1 MRATMEAF
9 ERDGYAIVPGLIE
22 ERETATASRALE
34 RVRLPGAGTRNLLRL
49 PWCRALAQRIKK
61 RLTRSKAVSSSFVAV
76 QCTLFDK
83 NPERNWLVAL
93 HRDLSIPVKARIA
106 HPLLSGWSEKEGEHF
121 VQAPLEILETL
132 LAVRVHIDDCGL
144 ENGPLR
150 VVPRSHLGGRLG
162 DAAARDLRDA
172 LGEEQC
178 LTARGDAVLMRPL
191 ILHASSRATT
201 PSRRRVLHFLFGPTS
216 LPYGLEWKYAV

>member
-1 MRATMEAF
+1 MEAF

-49 PWCRALAQRIKK
+49 PWCRALVQRIKT
-61 RLTRSKAVSSSFVAV
+61 RLTRSKALSSSFVAV

-83 NPERNWLVAL
+83 NPERNWLVAF
-93 HRDLSIPVKARIA
+93 HQDLSIPVKARVA
-106 HPLLSGWSEKEGEHF
+106 HASLGVWSKKEGEHF

-150 VVPRSHLGGRLG
+150 VVPRSHLHGRIS
-162 DAAARDLRDA
+162 DSAARGLRDA
-172 LGEEQC
+172 FGEEQC
-178 LTARGDAVLMRPL
+178 LTESCDAVLMRPL
-191 ILHASSRATT
+191 ILHASSKATT
-201 PSRRRVLHFLFGPTS
+201 PSRRRVLHILFGPAS

>member
-1 MRATMEAF
+1 METF
-9 ERDGYAIVPGLIE
+9 EQNGYATLPRLID
-22 ERETATASRALE
+22 ERETAAASRALD

-49 PWCRALAQRIKK
+49 PWCRALVQRVKT
-61 RLTRSKAVSSSFVAV
+61 RLLHSKALSSSFVAV

-83 NPERNWLVAL
+83 NPERNWLVAF
-93 HRDLSIPVKARIA
+93 HQDLSIPVKTRVA
-106 HPLLSGWSEKEGEHF
+106 HTSLGVWSEKEGEHF

-150 VVPRSHLGGRLG
+150 VVPCSHLHGRIG
-162 DAAARDLRDA
+162 VSSVRGLRHS
-172 LGEEQC
+172 LGEVHC
-178 LTARGDAVLMRPL
+178 LAESGDAVLIRPL
-191 ILHASSRATT
+191 ILHASSKATA

-216 LPYGLEWKYAV
+216 LPHGLEWKYAV

>member
-1 MRATMEAF
+1 MEAF

-49 PWCRALAQRIKK
+49 PWCRALVQRIKT
-61 RLTRSKAVSSSFVAV
+61 RLTRSKALSSSFVAV

-93 HRDLSIPVKARIA
+93 HQDLSIPVKARVA
-106 HPLLSGWSEKEGEHF
+106 HASLGVWSEKEGEHF

-132 LAVRVHIDDCGL
+132 LAVRVHIDDCGF

-150 VVPRSHLGGRLG
+150 VVPRSHQRGRLDG
-162 DAAARDLRDA
+162 SAARDLRDA

-178 LTARGDAVLMRPL
+178 LAESGDAVLMRPL
-191 ILHASSRATT
+191 ILHASSTATT
-201 PSRRRVLHFLFGPTS
+201 PSRRRVLHILLGPAS
-216 LPYGLEWKYAV
+216 LPYDLEWKYAV